1 MSQNARTS
9 STMESMRRQRAAS
22 ERGARFGQ
30 TELSVLRV
38 PSGGTP
44 VRKICRPDEM
54 AVEVVV
60 PVGGTIMVRP
70 ESRDERAVRA
80 GEALYLIGCRR
91 YAAYALRGAS
101 AVTLGLPFSAVDE
114 YIDRS
119 STSPVLVQNSAVLQP
134 ATSFL
139 GTLLEG
145 GDELD
150 RLSSYFA
157 EKLIWEMVASVYL
170 EGKGVGAA
178 EAPNTGI
185 LDRAMAQIAAYRTD
199 RSLTPEAV
207 ARSLNVSMR
216 QLQRVFSAT
225 GSTPS
230 REIRR
235 QRAELAVSMLRSE
248 SFGVLNV
255 TQIAHHSGF
264 SDAAE
269 LRRALVAFG
278 YPSPRELRAGLPTT
292 R

>member
-1 MSQNARTS
+1 
-9 STMESMRRQRAAS
+9 MESRREHRAAGQ
-22 ERGARFGQ
+22 RGVRFGQ
-30 TELSVLRV
+30 TELSILRV
-38 PSGGTP
+38 PAGGTP
-44 VRKICRPDEM
+44 VRKICRPDEL
-54 AVEVVV
+54 AVEVIV
-60 PVGGTIMVRP
+60 PRGGTIMVRS
-70 ESRDERAVRA
+70 ENRDERAVRP

-101 AVTLGLPFSAVDE
+101 AITLGLPFSAVDE
-114 YIDRS
+114 FIDRAN
-119 STSPVLVQNSAVLQP
+119 TDPVLVQGSAVLTP
-134 ATSFL
+134 ATAFL

-157 EKLIWEMVASVYL
+157 EKLIWEMVASIYL

-216 QLQRVFSAT
+216 QLQRVFAST

-248 SFGVLNV
+248 SFGVFNV

-269 LRRALVAFG
+269 LRRAMSAFG
-278 YPSPRELRAGLPTT
+278 FPSPRELRSGLG
-292 R
+292 